1 MSVNVL
7 SESATCLHVFCL
19 YHLHVCKCL
28 LSVIS
33 VSVSALSVLS
43 LGNWRSIKC
52 SWSRTF
58 TEHLLLQRSIQYS
71 ALLSTV
77 HQLQILLILP
87 QCRCWFFSSLL
98 TWLLKHT
105 LFEVQIRIF
114 GIFLVHQSCSLE
126 GKEARLRDCVI
137 SPAADGKLTLS
148 RVLGT
153 PVTLENQNHKFRSL
167 PCFPYLTEALEWSFL
182 QVPIPRYPSHGPGSQ
197 GSPML
202 GASFAAEKGWGQ
214 SP

>member
-1 MSVNVL
+1 MQHKPLCPGSAILVLGLQHEPLCPGSAIPALGLQHEPLCLGPGDHTPVTILLQQALYQLTYLPSPTITLIIIIYMSANSLSILSTFYKHSVYIIFVSVNVL
-7 SESATCLHVFCL
+7 SESATCLDVFCL

-58 TEHLLLQRSIQYS
+58 TKHLLLQRSIQYS

-87 QCRCWFFSSLL
+87 QCRCCFFFLL
-98 TWLLKHT
+98 AHMAIKTH
-105 LFEVQIRIF
+105 
-114 GIFLVHQSCSLE
+114 LV
-126 GKEARLRDCVI
+126 
-137 SPAADGKLTLS
+137 
-148 RVLGT
+148 
-153 PVTLENQNHKFRSL
+153 
-167 PCFPYLTEALEWSFL
+167 
-182 QVPIPRYPSHGPGSQ
+182 
-197 GSPML
+197 
-202 GASFAAEKGWGQ
+202 
-214 SP
+214 